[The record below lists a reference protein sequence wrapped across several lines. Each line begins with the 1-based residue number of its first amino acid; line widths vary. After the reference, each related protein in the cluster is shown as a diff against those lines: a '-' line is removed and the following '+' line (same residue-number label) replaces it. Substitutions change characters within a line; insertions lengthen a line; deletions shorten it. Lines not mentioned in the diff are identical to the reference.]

1 MRTADMMCMQ
11 DARTSSEDLL
21 LTELPTGLQWQHRHQ
36 WPEGM
41 RCWHLQC
48 QRLHLPLRLPLAEPP
63 CTALPLQQP
72 LSLPACIHEM
82 RAAVCAD
89 ALQDGWQIRASAPA
103 HTPSRQG
110 IWQCCDP
117 ACWQICQVICT
128 LNLPSTADILVYV
141 DQLKSCHNMPAPCQ
155 CHARQV
161 NLHRS
166 AGERKAKTARHSSLQ
181 TVSSLPVSS
190 GGKHPHSLIAC
201 YCALACAAA
210 CQHFCRDSPQ

>member
-1 MRTADMMCMQ
+1 MCGQADQQLSVDGQPESAIHLIDLVCLAIDLPPPLKACCVKVGTHSVLLAAASSGGLGRAPAHLSHVLQSVCMCHLPSTVLHTADNMR
-11 DARTSSEDLL
+11 DARTSSGDLL

-63 CTALPLQQP
+63 CTALLLQQP
-72 LSLPACIHEM
+72 LSLPACIHGM

-103 HTPSRQG
+103 HAPSRQG

-117 ACWQICQVICT
+117 ACWQIC
-128 LNLPSTADILVYV
+128 
-141 DQLKSCHNMPAPCQ
+141 
-155 CHARQV
+155 
-161 NLHRS
+161 
-166 AGERKAKTARHSSLQ
+166 
-181 TVSSLPVSS
+181 
-190 GGKHPHSLIAC
+190 
-201 YCALACAAA
+201 
-210 CQHFCRDSPQ
+210 